1 MTIILQ
7 KTMLKSYFVTF
18 KSVPKEKKS
27 KSNNSHIHNPTATLK
42 EWLEL
47 PSNYILFLWYTFM
60 IHMRAILSSHKNI
73 KTRLPD
79 FSLTSFLLSYPW
91 LLIQTSPPTHIKT
104 WNTQKNIS
112 RNIFLGYLIILNN
125 ALNGIT
131 NPIFCREDKNELD
144 MRKYISLT
152 FWLSPTYINFKDTS
166 LT

>member
-1 MTIILQ
+1 MYSHGFLKHPQIFLVQVQNVVPANCMTIILQ

-18 KSVPKEKKS
+18 KSVPKENKS

-73 KTRLPD
+73 KTRFPD

-91 LLIQTSPPTHIKT
+91 LLIQTSPPTHNQNMKY
-104 WNTQKNIS
+104 QEEYFEK
-112 RNIFLGYLIILNN
+112 YLPLLLNN
-125 ALNGIT
+125 
-131 NPIFCREDKNELD
+131 PE
-144 MRKYISLT
+144 
-152 FWLSPTYINFKDTS
+152 
-166 LT
+166 